1 MKYFTTTNDIAQY
14 VDECLRTS
22 EGYPH
27 DYDMVAIADELHE
40 LAGLD
45 DQRQAFTENWDDEI
59 FWAVVM
65 RHDHTRQD

>member
-27 DYDMVAIADELHE
+27 DYGMGDVEVR
-40 LAGLD
+40 AGGD